1 MSTAVLGGNE
11 DMKLNKTMLLTKQQ
25 QRGFV
30 PFTVFLG
37 ILIVPI
43 LQYLTQLVTEKI
55 PNAGWAE
62 IYDNTS
68 TLVVIIF
75 IIIYCKLIEGRN
87 PDSLGFIQKNVW
99 KNYGIGLLIGLFFIT
114 TVFFLNLITGSINIS
129 VDFGSIKWWFI
140 IFSFIGFMF
149 QGLMEEVVC
158 RGFIMNSISSR
169 YSVTAGIIINSLIF
183 AILHGLNPG
192 FGPLA
197 GFNLFLAGLLF
208 SIIFYYTDSIYIVAA
223 IHTVW
228 NFTVG
233 PIYGVQI
240 SGTPAYSAIINTV
253 GKDSN
258 SLINGGA
265 FGFEGGLGLT
275 IPTLLLI
282 SFFIYLIKNKTWE
295 QIINNISFNNNH

>member
-25 QRGFV
+25 RRGFV

-43 LQYLTQLVTEKI
+43 LQSLTHLVTEKI
-55 PNAGWAE
+55 SNAGWAE

-68 TLVVIIF
+68 TFVLIIF

-87 PDSLGFIQKNVW
+87 PNSLGFIQKNLW
-99 KNYGIGLLIGLFFIT
+99 KNYGIGLLIGFFFIT
-114 TVFFLNLITGSINIS
+114 TVLFLNLITGSVNIYIN
-129 VDFGSIKWWFI
+129 FGSIKWWFI
-140 IFSFIGFMF
+140 IFSFLGFMF
-149 QGLMEEVVC
+149 QGMMEEVVC

-169 YSVTAGIIINSLIF
+169 YGVNAGIIINSLIF
-183 AILHGLNPG
+183 MILHGLNPG

-197 GFNLFLAGLLF
+197 GFNLFLAGILF
-208 SIIFYYTDSIYIVAA
+208 SIVFYYTNNIYVVAA
-223 IHTVW
+223 IHTIW
-228 NFTVG
+228 NFALG
-233 PIYGVQI
+233 PVYGVEI

-253 GKDSN
+253 GKDSH
-258 SLINGGA
+258 SLINGGT

-275 IPTLLLI
+275 IALILLI
-282 SFFIYLIKNKTWE
+282 SLFVYLFKNKSWE
-295 QIINNISFNNNH
+295 QLINHK